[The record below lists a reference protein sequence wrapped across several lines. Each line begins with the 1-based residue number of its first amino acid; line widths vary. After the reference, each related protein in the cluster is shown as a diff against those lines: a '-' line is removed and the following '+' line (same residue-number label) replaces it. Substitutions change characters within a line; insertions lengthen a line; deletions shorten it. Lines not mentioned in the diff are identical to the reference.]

1 MPEDV
6 DIEDI
11 QVSSMVSSGAKNDKY
26 FSGYK
31 DDDHQMK
38 PVRIMLGKTSVY
50 VKSFDGE
57 TKWMYF
63 FY

>member
-1 MPEDV
+1 M
-6 DIEDI
+6 
-11 QVSSMVSSGAKNDKY
+11 SSMVSSGAKNDKY